1 MNKTIMIVASAVVAA
16 ATTWVPAAQA
26 KGGGGH
32 HFGGGG
38 SAMKMISG
46 GSMKMGSGGGMK
58 ISSGPK
64 HHHFRVFRHAPIIVP
79 IYKPEEV
86 AARRAKPVIVSTVPI
101 VRYADGK
108 GHVYDVATK
117 TWCDGNKHCW
127 SGKLAWTFKDG
138 TWFYG
143 TARWYEVDGVWK
155 TDAADGPVAVDC
167 ETIPAFASLKPT
179 TEQVARRELDNEGG
193 QPKDAPASV
202 TPIKTV
208 ETSPAAPQPG
218 VAAAKPTDCKKYF
231 PSVGGMVSVPC
242 EG

>member
-1 MNKTIMIVASAVVAA
+1 MNKSMMIVASAVVAA

-38 SAMKMISG
+38 SAMKMSSG
-46 GSMKMGSGGGMK
+46 GGMKMGSGGMK
-58 ISSGPK
+58 FSSGPK
-64 HHHFRVFRHAPIIVP
+64 HHHFRVFRRAPIIVP

-86 AARRAKPVIVSTVPI
+86 AAKRAKPLIVSTSPI

-108 GHVYDVATK
+108 GHVYDVASK

-143 TARWYEVDGVWK
+143 TARWYEVNGVWK

-167 ETIPAFASLKPT
+167 ETIPVFASLKPT
-179 TEQVARRELDNEGG
+179 TEQVARREIDNEGG
-193 QPKDAPASV
+193 RPKDAPAAAA
-202 TPIKTV
+202 PIKTV
-208 ETSPAAPQPG
+208 ETSPASPQPG